1 MNKNKKRKILIIFVI
16 GLFLA
21 IYILFIQPKNNIDSS
36 SNNILTS
43 IKQTLV
49 DSPINWLKNT
59 FYLMFNSNNLLL
71 ENQQLKQEILSV
83 ESYKVALEKKEQE
96 VVRLQQQL
104 NLKQSLSNYK
114 AISSQII
121 QRQSRYFLQ
130 KVKIDVGKKD
140 GVIENNIVIN
150 GQGVL
155 GIIDSVEDD
164 YSNVNLLVNNQNPV
178 QLSIKIMTKNKQQV
192 DAILDYYDM
201 KKKSYKITLLENNQ
215 SVNVDDYI
223 VTSGLSHQ
231 VPSGLLI
238 GKINEVVK
246 DETSLSLI
254 LYATPSVNFS
264 QLDYVMVVTK

>member
-1 MNKNKKRKILIIFVI
+1 MNKKKKHKILIVFVI
-16 GLFLA
+16 GLFLV
-21 IYILFIQPKNNIDSS
+21 IYILFIQPKHNIDSS
-36 SNNILTS
+36 SNGILTS
-43 IKQTLV
+43 IKQTLI
-49 DSPINWLKNT
+49 DNPINWLKNT
-59 FYLMFNSNNLLL
+59 TYLMFNSNSLLL
-71 ENQQLKQEILSV
+71 ENQKLKQDVLAI

-96 VVRLQQQL
+96 IISLQQQL
-104 NLKQSLSNYK
+104 NLKQSLSNFK
-114 AISSQII
+114 SVNSQII

-140 GVIENNIVIN
+140 GIIKNNAVIN

-164 YSNVNLLVNNQNPV
+164 YSNVNLLINNQNPV

-215 SVNVDDYI
+215 SVDVGDFI

-238 GKINEVVK
+238 GKINEVIK
-246 DETSLSLI
+246 DETSLSLV
-254 LYATPSVNFS
+254 LYATPSVNFN